1 MDLQHRCAG
10 KCRFEADLA
19 QKSKKRLAALLE
31 GGKVQILR
39 QDTDRYGCTL
49 SFVRVNGR
57 DVGDMLVR
65 EGLARTWPDSG
76 GGRREPWC

>member
-1 MDLQHRCAG
+1 M
-10 KCRFEADLA
+10 
-19 QKSKKRLAALLE
+19 LE